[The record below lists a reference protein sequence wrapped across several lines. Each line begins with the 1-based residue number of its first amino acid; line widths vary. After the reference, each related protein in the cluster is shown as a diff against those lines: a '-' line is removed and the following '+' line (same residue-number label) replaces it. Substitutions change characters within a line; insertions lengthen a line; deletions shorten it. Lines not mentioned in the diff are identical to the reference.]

1 MDRIRL
7 NLSTPGFVHR
17 PSPPPRERSA
27 VERYVMPGFDHC
39 EPGLESHVKF
49 NFQARLRHEQAL
61 RDPQQPFPGDRLPG
75 EPAEDFE
82 GAGEPTA
89 HSSACK
95 TALSSL
101 AKKEGAGFKVLP
113 IFGERLKARKAAK
126 RAAEREERFRKIR
139 LDFEA
144 ARIINASDGHRAR
157 AGIRLARGLAVDA
170 SLIEDVDYELSQV
183 VGPNSRFRLRLI
195 KWGGGSTRPVYAA
208 DGSLVLLLGGRPR
221 NRRWYRDVTEPA
233 TVDCDIALLSLRQ
246 SAEEKAANIP
256 PTLTAGVGNT
266 FNERATPPPAYGLV
280 LQSLVFFQLFST
292 LAMKRLVGYG
302 NRLLEYYCT
311 AAFLALQAQKDDF
324 LTYNPDAIY
333 PSDSSVFSAATFEFG
348 GPHRQTTTQGLP
360 NRYHASSWGIL
371 TALGKYCH
379 SRGGHII
386 LWDLGLVVSFPPGT
400 TILLPPSIIRYS
412 FVKVREGEHR
422 YALLQWAGAGIFRWF
437 ENGRRS
443 DLEFAVRATRE
454 EHDTRESR
462 RREAH
467 GAALDSFPVEGE
479 LAESGAFV
487 PFMGSVPEGIT
498 PH

>member
-7 NLSTPGFVHR
+7 NLSTPGFVHHH
-17 PSPPPRERSA
+17 PSPPPREHSQ

-75 EPAEDFE
+75 EPAEDFK
-82 GAGEPTA
+82 GAPQPTA

-95 TALSSL
+95 TVLSSL

-126 RAAEREERFRKIR
+126 RAAGREERFPKIR

-144 ARIINASDGHRAR
+144 THIINASGGHRAC

-183 VGPNSRFRLRLI
+183 
-195 KWGGGSTRPVYAA
+195 WGGGSTRPVYAA

-221 NRRWYRDVTEPA
+221 NRHWYRDVTEPA
-233 TVDCDIALLSLRQ
+233 TVDCGIALLSLRQ
-246 SAEEKAANIP
+246 SAKEKAANIP

-266 FNERATPPPAYGLV
+266 FNERASPPPAYGLV

-302 NRLLEYYCT
+302 NHECGSLLEYYCT
-311 AAFLALQAQKDDF
+311 AAFLALQAQKDNF
-324 LTYNPDAIY
+324 LKHNSDAIY

-348 GPHRQTTTQGLP
+348 GPHRQTTAEGLP
-360 NRYHASSWGIL
+360 N
-371 TALGKYCH
+371 
-379 SRGGHII
+379 
-386 LWDLGLVVSFPPGT
+386 
-400 TILLPPSIIRYS
+400 
-412 FVKVREGEHR
+412 
-422 YALLQWAGAGIFRWF
+422 
-437 ENGRRS
+437 
-443 DLEFAVRATRE
+443 
-454 EHDTRESR
+454 
-462 RREAH
+462 
-467 GAALDSFPVEGE
+467 
-479 LAESGAFV
+479 
-487 PFMGSVPEGIT
+487 
-498 PH
+498 